1 MQVAM
6 FISVLLFSSSP
17 NCSFCQLKVWSIV
30 RLFSF
35 HVIRESEIFVIFQGE
50 KGIMLI
56 TLQAAYEQMK
66 KESPDIDSVVEQM
79 KNVVLI

>member
-1 MQVAM
+1 MM
-6 FISVLLFSSSP
+6 
-17 NCSFCQLKVWSIV
+17 
-30 RLFSF
+30 
-35 HVIRESEIFVIFQGE
+35 FQGE

-79 KNVVLI
+79 KNVCLI